1 VRGKTHCPCL
11 GKTEKPQDSKICVV
25 YGGDQFN
32 DYLIN
37 CRKKIN
43 TFNKRHL
50 VQYARQYETYV
61 L

>member
-1 VRGKTHCPCL
+1 MEAINL
-11 GKTEKPQDSKICVV
+11 
-25 YGGDQFN
+25 N